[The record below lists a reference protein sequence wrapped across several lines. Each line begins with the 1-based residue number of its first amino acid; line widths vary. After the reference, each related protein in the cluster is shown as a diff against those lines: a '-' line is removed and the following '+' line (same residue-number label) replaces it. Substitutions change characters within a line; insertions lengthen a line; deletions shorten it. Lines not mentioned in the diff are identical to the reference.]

1 MADIIGRILVGI
13 IESLFELLCQ
23 GTGRC
28 ILQFCGNRKPSNTG
42 AFLVGLA
49 VWIVIACVLAS
60 YARSTQTI

>member
-13 IESLFELLCQ
+13 IESLFELFCQ
-23 GTGRC
+23 GTGRF
-28 ILQFCGNRKPSNTG
+28 ILRFCGNRKPSTTA

-49 VWIVIACVLAS
+49 VWIVIACALAS